1 MKIKFSLFLGALIT
15 TPIIAFANINA
26 DVSKDSNQYTIHHKT
41 QEDLLEKDLILLSGE
56 GPISKEE
63 SESLIRKLPIES
75 KEKVIINSQVP
86 QKAVSESNSKNIE
99 KGQIEIIESN
109 DLVQINLI
117 NIDKLIKSEI
127 IKSKLGW
134 QLILQIPDR
143 FEIDTSTKT
152 KGLKT
157 LSYVDFTKFNEYTY
171 IIGIE
176 DNNNFTSQ
184 KPFIKSDEGIKIYI
198 KSLNNKI
205 SRRDNFSFP
214 FLNRFRKR
222 NPIFNIQNEAVAPPL
237 GDIATGS
244 VVLEDRGFIKLN
256 GPNISLTLNNS
267 SAKSAL
273 MKLSKLAGYGF
284 VLANESTNL
293 QNISSTKSEKISDGP
308 YVTLSFSDEDYSVA
322 FNSILFASDLQ
333 AMVSNNIIIVGE
345 NILGKT
351 FGPKISKVYRLNQ
364 ASASSAADYLAT
376 LGASISKV
384 DTISGSSSSGVSSN
398 NIKLIDTY
406 STTTGPLV
414 GLNGTTDSRLQTIT
428 LVGNSKIVLL
438 AEQYLKQL
446 DLRQRQVA
454 LTVKILDVELTN
466 DDSIDFNS
474 AFRSGS
480 TFIVNEQGKL
490 FSAFGNFIPPALS
503 NGIKRQLTSNSEDS
517 SNQTTLSNVIPNPG
531 FQYNANEL
539 YKYLVA
545 QIQSSKTKVLS
556 NPTLILSES
565 SEIIKGGAKI
575 VGDVS
580 KSNASIGRPFANESF
595 VTLGTKVITKYKA
608 ETSEEGGTTTC
619 EPTFSTAGLTFGAR
633 VHKIDDNGFVTF
645 SLSPELT
652 SISDQLMIPNC
663 GPINILNI
671 RRLDTGKLRVKDS
684 QTLILTGVIAD
695 FDNETITKIPI
706 LGDIPILGRLF
717 RSTSERNT
725 NSELVILVTPKII
738 DDSYPKE

>member
-1 MKIKFSLFLGALIT
+1 LKIKFSLFLGALIT